1 MGFLGFLQVND
12 LNLNAVAD
20 DVPALL
26 FDAGDRNSAA
36 FEELLRA
43 GGAGQI
49 QRNAVQ
55 TGLGSAQVV
64 RNELVT
70 VDLNTANN
78 LSPVRKILARIL
90 RRGGFL
96 FSLLAVSCS

>member
-1 MGFLGFLQVND
+1 MKTQWFLKKPMGFLGFLQVND
-12 LNLNAVAD
+12 LNLDAVAD

-26 FDAGDRNSAA
+26 FDAGDCNSAA

-55 TGLGSAQVV
+55 TGFGSAQVV

-78 LSPVRKILARIL
+78 L
-90 RRGGFL
+90 
-96 FSLLAVSCS
+96 

>member
-1 MGFLGFLQVND
+1 MRGIG
-12 LNLNAVAD
+12 
-20 DVPALL
+20 
-26 FDAGDRNSAA
+26 NSAA

-43 GGAGQI
+43 WGAGQI

-90 RRGGFL
+90 RRGWLPIQPAG
-96 FSLLAVSCS
+96 CSGS